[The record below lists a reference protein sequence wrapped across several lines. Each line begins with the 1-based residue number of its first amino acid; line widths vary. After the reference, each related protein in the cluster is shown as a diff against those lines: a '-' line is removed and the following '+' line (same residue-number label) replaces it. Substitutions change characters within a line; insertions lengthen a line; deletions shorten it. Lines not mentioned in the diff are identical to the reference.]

1 MHLTA
6 TQVTAAST
14 GMSGGS
20 GATYDA
26 GTVMATV
33 GTTSVTVNYGQT
45 STAATVASALASAIT
60 AGQLEVVATANSGS
74 LTVTANT
81 PGTADNGMA
90 VTLSSSTREPNLF
103 SSPSFSGTSGLLGGG
118 TTVPSAPVSST
129 VTRFRLPRPPT
140 TGYASNGNLLS
151 FTDSVNGQWTQ
162 IGYDTLNRLTTAT
175 VAGTPSTTLSWSYD
189 PFGNRETQARN
200 ALAG

>member
-1 MHLTA
+1 LTSKTSGSSQNGAIAVHLTA

-118 TTVPSAPVSST
+118 SDGTLSPGIIYSYTIPS
-129 VTRFRLPRPPT
+129 PPT
-140 TGYASNGNLLS
+140 ANHRLCEQRQSAVVHR
-151 FTDSVNGQWTQ
+151 FGQRPV
-162 IGYDTLNRLTTAT
+162 DTNRL
-175 VAGTPSTTLSWSYD
+175 
-189 PFGNRETQARN
+189 
-200 ALAG
+200 